1 MGRLRRDYDS
11 AAVYHLT
18 ARGIAERAVFADDAD
33 RQLFGIRLRRVA
45 LGAAWRIHAACFM
58 DTHYHLVLQAPR
70 GGIPEGMRLLNGGH
84 ARAFNARHGRRGS
97 LFEQRYSDTPV
108 RDEEH
113 LADTVRYVWANPV
126 RAGMVEQIEDWPWS
140 TWDGS
145 PLSTL
150 LEKCLTP

>member
-1 MGRLRRDYDS
+1 VGRLARENQPDC
-11 AAVYHLT
+11 VYHLT
-18 ARGIAERAVFADDAD
+18 ARGIAERSVFADDVD
-33 RQLFGIRLRRVA
+33 RQGFGIRLRRVA
-45 LGAAWRIHAACFM
+45 VLASWRLHAVCLM

-70 GGIPEGMRLLNGGH
+70 GEIPEGMRTLNGSY

-97 LFEQRYSDTPV
+97 LFEQRYSDTPI

-126 RAGMVEQIEDWPWS
+126 RAGIVEQIEDWPWS

-145 PLSTL
+145 PLSNL
-150 LEKCLTP
+150 LARCLTP